1 MKNYD
6 NIIYQISIIKKYR
19 EYDIHTKKFG
29 NEIDSGLI
37 FQKQSENGIKQL
49 LIDASKEL
57 NIDFINYLN
66 TCDYENNMFHMYISK
81 KPNGKIINSK
91 ARYKENII
99 NEEYLIMFK
108 MIKPMM
114 LFEILNEI

>member
-1 MKNYD
+1 
-6 NIIYQISIIKKYR
+6 
-19 EYDIHTKKFG
+19 
-29 NEIDSGLI
+29 
-37 FQKQSENGIKQL
+37 
-49 LIDASKEL
+49 
-57 NIDFINYLN
+57 
-66 TCDYENNMFHMYISK
+66 MFHMYISK